1 VKDKLT
7 LTGRLK
13 NIARPA
19 VLSLVGL
26 GAIMAA
32 QPAVAGQFGVQ
43 VINEAG
49 DPVKGASV
57 CVGLPGNYK
66 QFGALFTDANGQAMV
81 EVPNVPFVVTVSKTR
96 FSGIRLSEPA
106 RGYNLIKTV
115 TLADGVPGP
124 RCRADSTL
132 ASKSSIV
139 IKNIEVL
146 EGTNTTNLRPSVTGQ
161 PSHYRVSRTP
171 GFDSSQ
177 WRSFNNDIA
186 LSASMSNEQEVYLQM
201 RRYEG
206 SNNGWIEARSEVVT
220 VHLPITR

>member
-7 LTGRLK
+7 LTGRLT

-19 VLSLVGL
+19 VLSLVGF

-32 QPAVAGQFGVQ
+32 QPAAAGQFGVQ

-49 DPVKGASV
+49 DPVEGASV

-66 QFGALFTDANGQAMV
+66 QFGALFTDANGQAIV

-106 RGYNLIKTV
+106 RGFNLIKTV

-124 RCRADSTL
+124 RCRAGSTL
-132 ASKSSIV
+132 ASTSSIV
-139 IKNIEVL
+139 INNIEVL
-146 EGTNTTNLRPSVTGQ
+146 RGKNSTSLRPAVTGQ
-161 PSHYRVSRTP
+161 PSHYRVSLTP
-171 GFDSSQ
+171 GVDSSQ
-177 WRSFNNDIA
+177 WRSFDSDIA
-186 LSASMSNEQEVYLQM
+186 LPASMSSEQEVFVQM

-206 SNNGWIEARSEVVT
+206 SDNGWIEARSEVVT
-220 VHLPITR
+220 VQLPLTR